1 MNLDD
6 AVNSFVEERMIPI
19 FGIASAEGFADA
31 LPGWHPKDLMPNCES
46 VVVFG
51 HPLFQYPLY
60 MEEQTYIANQSWW
73 DANKI
78 VDRQIATWKGELF
91 ALLDDCRCG
100 VACFGK
106 FRPTVF
112 PTFSY
117 RLAQVEAGVA
127 VYGRAGAC
135 IHPDYGCYYRV
146 GVLLTEAKL
155 TPGNRSHLD
164 GFDPCQ
170 GCSECAKICPI
181 KAIDPTKEPGA
192 GYDGARCMRFVI
204 NMSERRGNS
213 KICGQCFSVCP
224 WSMGRV
230 NPEGSSAKAEEVQY
244 EKRSRAI

>member
-1 MNLDD
+1 MDLDD
-6 AVNSFVEERMIPI
+6 AVAKFVEEQMIPI

-31 LPGWHPKDLMPNCES
+31 LPGWHPRDLVANCES
-46 VVVFG
+46 VVVLG
-51 HPLFQYPLY
+51 HPLFQHPLT
-60 MEEQTYIANQSWW
+60 MEEHTYLANQSWW

-78 VDRQIATWKGELF
+78 VDRQIATWQGELC
-91 ALLDDCRCG
+91 ALLDDRGWG

-106 FRPTVF
+106 FRRTAF

-127 VYGRAGAC
+127 IYGRAGAC
-135 IHPDYGCYYRV
+135 MRPDYGCYYRV
-146 GVLLTEAKL
+146 GVLLTEAQL
-155 TPGNRSHLD
+155 TPGNGNHLD

-181 KAIDPTKEPGA
+181 KAIDVSVEPGA

-204 NMSERRGNS
+204 NMSERRGNR
-213 KICGQCFSVCP
+213 KVCAQCFSVCP

-230 NPEGSSAKAEEVQY
+230 NKGEPGTKTEEVQR
-244 EKRSRAI
+244 ER

>member
-1 MNLDD
+1 MSLDD
-6 AVNSFVEERMIPI
+6 AITKFVEERTIPI
-19 FGIASAEGFADA
+19 FGIASAVGFADA
-31 LPGWHPKDLMPNCES
+31 LPEWHPKDLMPSCES

-51 HPLFQYPLY
+51 HPLFQYPLT
-60 MEEQTYIANQSWW
+60 MEEHTYIANQSWW

-100 VACFGK
+100 VACFGM
-106 FRPTVF
+106 FRPTAF

-155 TPGNRSHLD
+155 TPGSRVDLD

-170 GCSECAKICPI
+170 GCNKCAQVCPI
-181 KAIDPTKEPGA
+181 KAINVSREPGA
-192 GYDGARCMRFVI
+192 GYDGERCMRFVMK
-204 NMSERRGNS
+204 MSERRGNA

-230 NPEGSSAKAEEVQY
+230 NPEGLCANTEEVY
-244 EKRSRAI
+244 HERRT